1 MELSARNASEAIE
14 KRTQHYRRRFT
25 MRKRHVFRPAV
36 DSLEARLALSAA
48 DVVQEGDFQGQ
59 FGDQT
64 TPDAPGT
71 PVPVET
77 DADTGVAQAATVTA
91 AAAPRHTQAATVTA
105 QAKTNKPLIP
115 TGSHVK
121 PVTSP
126 VPTMSSHRHLK
137 HR

>member
-1 MELSARNASEAIE
+1 
-14 KRTQHYRRRFT
+14 

-36 DSLEARLALSAA
+36 DSLEARLALNG

-77 DADTGVAQAATVTA
+77 DAGTDVAQAATVTA
-91 AAAPRHTQAATVTA
+91 AARRQTPAATVTA
-105 QAKTNKPLIP
+105 QAKTKTSLIP
-115 TGSHVK
+115 TGSQVK
-121 PVTSP
+121 P
-126 VPTMSSHRHLK
+126 MKSHVLTARSHGHPK
-137 HR
+137 HP